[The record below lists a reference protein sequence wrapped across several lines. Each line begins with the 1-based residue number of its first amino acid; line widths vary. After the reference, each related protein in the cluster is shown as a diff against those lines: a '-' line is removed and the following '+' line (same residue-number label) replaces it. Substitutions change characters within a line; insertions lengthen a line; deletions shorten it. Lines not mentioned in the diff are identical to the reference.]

1 MWSHILWF
9 LIMVESSAGS
19 NHLQKFEVRVFFWM
33 VRVGSSLQ
41 RFDNK
46 SEVRNGSK
54 ISFSGFW
61 PGFGL
66 FPTDLCFK
74 VRDYFCGSS
83 SRFGVRNSEFL
94 GSTHYHHNKLHEYQF
109 FRTHHQTNKKQNFL
123 KIFFCH
129 SQS

>member
-9 LIMVESSAGS
+9 FIMVESSAGS
-19 NHLQKFEVRVFFWM
+19 NHLQKFEVRGFFWM
-33 VRVGSSLQ
+33 VRVGSSLR

-83 SRFGVRNSEFL
+83 YQGSEF
-94 GSTHYHHNKLHEYQF
+94 E
-109 FRTHHQTNKKQNFL
+109 FRNFWVRATITIINYMSINSLEHTRHKQKNR
-123 KIFFCH
+123 IF
-129 SQS
+129 